1 MVRPLTGAG
10 CPADVIAASLPGR
23 LLGEISFL
31 DGLDPMVL
39 RDFAG
44 QGRDG

>member
-10 CPADVIAASLPGR
+10 CPADAIAASLPAD
-23 LLGEISFL
+23 IWWKTSFR
-31 DGLDPMVL
+31 DGLDAMVL